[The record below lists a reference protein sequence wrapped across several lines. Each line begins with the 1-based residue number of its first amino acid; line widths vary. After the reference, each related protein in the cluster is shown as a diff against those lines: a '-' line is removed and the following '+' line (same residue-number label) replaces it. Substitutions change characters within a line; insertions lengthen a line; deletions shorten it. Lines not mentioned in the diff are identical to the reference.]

1 MAMELVGHD
10 SAAVHE
16 VYIRPT
22 AEQLAAAA
30 AALPALDAKKDLTGE
45 AREIN

>member
-1 MAMELVGHD
+1 MTMELVGHN

-22 AEQLAAAA
+22 AEQLAAVA
-30 AALPALDAKKDLTGE
+30 AALPVLETKK
-45 AREIN
+45 A